1 MPATP
6 SSAPASTAIVFDAA
20 VVASVDVRGGGPGT
34 RETALLDPAQTVEGI
49 DAIML
54 GGGSA
59 FGLDAASGVQA
70 FLREQGRGFR
80 IRDAVVPI
88 VPAAIMF
95 DLLNGGDK
103 NWGRYPPYRELGYEA
118 AKTAGADF
126 ALGSAGAGLGA
137 TTATL
142 KGGVGSA
149 SALTRD
155 GITVGALVVVNAVGS
170 TTIGDGPHFWAA
182 PFEQNKEFGG
192 RGLPAQVTPSDL
204 ALRAKGGPGENTTI
218 AVIATDARLSK
229 AQCNRLAVMAQDGF
243 ARAIYPVHT
252 PLDGD
257 VVFSAATGAK
267 ALADPFYGLAELGM
281 VARQCNGARHRPR
294 RLRGDGAALPRR
306 VAELEGQVWTLEETF
321 RPIGRRIAER
331 RIARHHFRDHAAG
344 GGPEREAPMRVADGE
359 PQARRDPARGRS
371 PAANR
376 GSTAGCP
383 ARSLHPRARRAETA
397 RVPSA

>member
-1 MPATP
+1 MRNLITDIPGLRVGQAGDAKLGSGT
-6 SSAPASTAIVFDAA
+6 TVVIFDAA

-49 DAIML
+49 DAIVL
-54 GGGSA
+54 SGGSA

-70 FLREQGRGFR
+70 WLREQGRGFR

-103 NWGRYPPYRELGYEA
+103 NWGRYPPYREFGYEA
-118 AKTAGADF
+118 VKNAGAEV

-142 KGGVGSA
+142 KGGIGSA
-149 SALTRD
+149 SAMTRD
-155 GITVGALVVVNAVGS
+155 GITVGALVVVNAVG
-170 TTIGDGPHFWAA
+170 TTVIGDGPHFWAA

-192 RGLPAQVTPSDL
+192 RGWPAQILPADL
-204 ALRAKGGPGENTTI
+204 AIRAKGGPQENTTI
-218 AVIATDARLSK
+218 AVIATDAKLNK
-229 AQCNRLAVMAQDGF
+229 AQCNRVAVMAQDGF

-267 ALADPFYGLAELGM
+267 ALDDPHYGLAELGM
-281 VARQCNGARHRPR
+281 VAANVMARAIARSVYE
-294 RLRGDGAALPRR
+294 AKALP
-306 VAELEGQVWTLEETF
+306 F
-321 RPIGRRIAER
+321 
-331 RIARHHFRDHAAG
+331 AG
-344 GGPEREAPMRVADGE
+344 ALTSWHDKFKG
-359 PQARRDPARGRS
+359 
-371 PAANR
+371 
-376 GSTAGCP
+376 
-383 ARSLHPRARRAETA
+383 
-397 RVPSA
+397 